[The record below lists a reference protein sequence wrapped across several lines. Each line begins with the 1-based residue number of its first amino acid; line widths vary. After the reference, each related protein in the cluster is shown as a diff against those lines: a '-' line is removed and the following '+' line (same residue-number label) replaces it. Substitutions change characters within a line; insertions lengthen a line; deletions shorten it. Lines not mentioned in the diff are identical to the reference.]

1 MTKKRLSVL
10 VVFVMLITNFT
21 FLSSGVS
28 YADAPQKDKYE
39 LASDVLAELFEIN
52 KLLSE
57 VGLDLDMLSNLSNR
71 DKKYYEA
78 MANRVI
84 ETTSD
89 PQLKLELIEIISDSK
104 INPNP
109 DNSKPSEEAK
119 TSSDRWVYATQMA
132 IQNRKH
138 DPTVTDLTKETMYM
152 YMSHYID
159 IPTGIITEG
168 IDKSISN
175 DQYFSAWI
183 TKDDREVYDR
193 FISDIKISDKIYAVS
208 DAILNTINIFF
219 LKVPDLKALL
229 NKFVDARADIC
240 EWLKRISTAYAKPT
254 KNLVDDYFLFRDTI
268 EGEDNPVIAADNL
281 TKTLTT
287 KYGDDYSSQM
297 DAKKVISSLAKLGS
311 IYKDKE
317 FDIFKEV
324 KGMGK
329 SFGVDFAKMINDD
342 LKNFYNKTRWKVML
356 FSIHGRVSLRLSKY
370 LYGYI

>member
-1 MTKKRLSVL
+1 MIKKRLSVL
-10 VVFVMLITNFT
+10 VVFVMLFANFT

-57 VGLDLDMLSNLSNR
+57 VGLDLDMLSSLSNR

-78 MANRVI
+78 MANRII

-89 PQLKLELIEIISDSK
+89 PQLKLELIKIMSDSK

-138 DPTVTDLTKETMYM
+138 DPTVTDLTKETTYM

-175 DQYFSAWI
+175 NQYFSAWI
-183 TKDDREVYDR
+183 TQDDRIVYDR
-193 FISDIKISDKIYAVS
+193 FIIDMKMSDKFYAVS
-208 DAILNTINIFF
+208 DAIYNVVGVILSAT
-219 LKVPDLKALL
+219 DLYGLANKFASARGNLGDCIKILL
-229 NKFVDARADIC
+229 NDYQNSA
-240 EWLKRISTAYAKPT
+240 E
-254 KNLVDDYFLFRDTI
+254 NLVDDYFLYRNII
-268 EGEDNPVIAADNL
+268 EGEDNPVIAADNIVN
-281 TKTLTT
+281 TLKT
-287 KYGDDYSSQM
+287 KYGDNSSSNEGERIASFM
-297 DAKKVISSLAKLGS
+297 VNMSAVYTGKLDIISEIKN
-311 IYKDKE
+311 
-317 FDIFKEV
+317 
-324 KGMGK
+324 MGK
-329 SFGVDFAKMINDD
+329 SFGLNLAKMTNDD
-342 LKNFYNKTRWKVML
+342 LKNTYNKVRWRVMVS
-356 FSIHGRVSLRLSKY
+356 SIHSRVSLRFTKY
-370 LYGYI
+370 LNGYIH

>member
-1 MTKKRLSVL
+1 MIKKRWSVL
-10 VVFVMLITNFT
+10 VIFVMLLTNFT

-71 DKKYYEA
+71 DKQYYET
-78 MANRVI
+78 MANRI
-84 ETTSD
+84 IDTTSD
-89 PQLKLELIEIISDSK
+89 PQLRLELIEIMSDSK
-104 INPNP
+104 IKPNP
-109 DNSKPSEEAK
+109 DNSKPSEESK

-183 TKDDREVYDR
+183 TRDDREVYD
-193 FISDIKISDKIYAVS
+193 
-208 DAILNTINIFF
+208 L
-219 LKVPDLKALL
+219 
-229 NKFVDARADIC
+229 
-240 EWLKRISTAYAKPT
+240 
-254 KNLVDDYFLFRDTI
+254 
-268 EGEDNPVIAADNL
+268 
-281 TKTLTT
+281 
-287 KYGDDYSSQM
+287 
-297 DAKKVISSLAKLGS
+297 SL
-311 IYKDKE
+311 
-317 FDIFKEV
+317 
-324 KGMGK
+324 
-329 SFGVDFAKMINDD
+329 
-342 LKNFYNKTRWKVML
+342 
-356 FSIHGRVSLRLSKY
+356 IH
-370 LYGYI
+370 I